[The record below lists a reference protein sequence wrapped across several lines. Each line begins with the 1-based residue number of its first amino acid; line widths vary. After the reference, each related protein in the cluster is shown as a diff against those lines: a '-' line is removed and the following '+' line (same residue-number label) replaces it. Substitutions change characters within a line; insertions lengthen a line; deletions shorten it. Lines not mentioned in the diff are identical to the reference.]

1 MDKIYCCGPFKGAR
15 EKNYITK
22 TSGML
27 YSVSF
32 TNTIGGF
39 GEMASAAV
47 NIEPPTMLIRFC
59 PFCGTKL
66 ISDFI

>member
-1 MDKIYCCGPFKGAR
+1 MKVYCCGPFKGAR
-15 EKNYITK
+15 EKNFITK

-39 GEMASAAV
+39 GEMASAV
-47 NIEPPTMLIRFC
+47 NTEPPMLIRFC

-66 ISDFI
+66 IAGFI